1 MSQTAVPGLYSWPGS
16 VKYIAWDTHG
26 VTHSDSDLVSKCS
39 LLGCVTDHP
48 PAAFFITIRQLLH
61 PHPPLTLTVPEPE
74 CYCPSHISFSEPG
87 RSRRSRV
94 LQVTTDSRE
103 VKAADSGAER
113 DIQCRDKLAGD
124 DTWHVTYRDNA
135 GSGLGSPDSLTLEPG
150 PAGDSGRLVSDADLG
165 PWGRG
170 GHHQDNQNR
179 SCWYNVQCNVLW
191 VAKTIYWHF
200 SCVRYQCSGPTFKPI
215 KVSFETPTIA
225 HDIW

>member
-1 MSQTAVPGLYSWPGS
+1 MAHSEKDSWLCHRP
-16 VKYIAWDTHG
+16 
-26 VTHSDSDLVSKCS
+26 LC
-39 LLGCVTDHP
+39 LGCIRGQGVWNILHETHMGWHTQTLISL
-48 PAAFFITIRQLLH
+48 ASVLCWAVSLITLLLLSLSQSVSCCT

-150 PAGDSGRLVSDADLG
+150 PAGDSGRLVPDADLG
-165 PWGRG
+165 PWGRR
-170 GHHQDNQNR
+170 GHDQDNQNR
-179 SCWYNVQCNVLW
+179 SCWY
-191 VAKTIYWHF
+191 K
-200 SCVRYQCSGPTFKPI
+200 CS
-215 KVSFETPTIA
+215 V
-225 HDIW
+225 